1 MEIEKII
8 YNTTREIFNVEDK
21 LRIASIFLF
30 CNGLD
35 SEIFAELLYTEDP
48 EEFISDLNN
57 KYREYN
63 IDLSVRFSDKNVKNS
78 FFKTRFELI
87 KKEDENGY
95 YKALY
100 ERDEF
105 ALVINDIVKCK
116 FDEMSFFKLRKNI
129 NKQLKLF

>member
-30 CNGLD
+30 CNRLD
-35 SEIFAELLYTEDP
+35 SETFAELLYTDDP
-48 EEFISDLNN
+48 EEFISEINN
-57 KYREYN
+57 QYSEYN
-63 IDLSVRFSDKNVKNS
+63 IDLKVNFKDKNVKNS
-78 FFKTRFELI
+78 FYKTRFELI

-95 YKALY
+95 YKALH
-100 ERDEF
+100 EQDEF
-105 ALVINDIVKCK
+105 ALVINEIVNYK
-116 FDEMSFFKLRKNI
+116 FDELSLIKQVRNI

>member
-35 SEIFAELLYTEDP
+35 SEIFAELLYTNEP
-48 EEFISDLNN
+48 EEFILDINN
-57 KYREYN
+57 QYSEYN
-63 IDLSVRFSDKNVKNS
+63 IDLKVNFEDKNVKNA
-78 FFKTRFELI
+78 FYKTRFELI

-100 ERDEF
+100 EQDEF
-105 ALVINDIVKCK
+105 ALVINEIVKYT
-116 FDEMSFFKLRKNI
+116 FDEFSFIKQIRGI